1 MEVNYMTRKTWNHLD
16 QKLQKLKEMI
26 RPGGTISKEIGHAA
40 SYGDLSENAEW
51 EMAIAKK
58 EMLNLEAANLQN
70 RLANAVIIDTL
81 NISTD
86 RVMLGTKVTLYDL
99 DTDKEVV
106 YQILGGEDA
115 EFYENVISV
124 KSPIAQGLMGKR
136 VGDEVKI
143 KVPDGVKTYEIVKIE
158 RFS

>member
-1 MEVNYMTRKTWNHLD
+1 MEPNYMTRKTWNHLD

-26 RPGGTISKEIGHAA
+26 RPGGLISKEIGHAA

-143 KVPDGVKTYEIVKIE
+143 KIPDGVKTYEIVKIE

>member
-1 MEVNYMTRKTWNHLD
+1 MTRKTWSHLD

-51 EMAIAKK
+51 ETAIAKK

-86 RVMLGTKVTLYDL
+86 RVMLGTRVTLYDL
-99 DTDKEVV
+99 DIDKEVV

-143 KVPDGVKTYEIVKIE
+143 KIPDGVKTYEIVKIE